1 MRLIFFTFCTIVIF
15 TAIYCNERDQSQTA
29 DFALD
34 VVTSLTKTGVTSLIK
49 VALAAQLGP
58 AYFLV
63 KHALKIFMVE
73 PQEVQDKLKEHHNKK
88 AASAPSSVPDAPPK
102 TLSDKAIAL
111 LEKVKS
117 IKEGGGSEEDQKK
130 KITELVKI
138 PENKDAFTEISNF
151 LKHV

>member
-1 MRLIFFTFCTIVIF
+1 MRLIFIAFCTIVF
-15 TAIYCNERDQSQTA
+15 FSAIYCNEGDQSQPS

-34 VVTSLTKTGVTSLIK
+34 MMASLTKTGVTSLIK

-58 AYFLV
+58 GYFLI
-63 KHALKIFMVE
+63 KQALKLFKAE
-73 PQEVQDKLKEHHNKK
+73 PQEVQDKLKEHHDRK
-88 AASAPSSVPDAPPK
+88 AASAPGSVPDEPPK

-111 LEKVKS
+111 LEKVKG
-117 IKEGGGSEEDQKK
+117 IKESDDSEEEQRK
-130 KITELVKI
+130 KITELVKK